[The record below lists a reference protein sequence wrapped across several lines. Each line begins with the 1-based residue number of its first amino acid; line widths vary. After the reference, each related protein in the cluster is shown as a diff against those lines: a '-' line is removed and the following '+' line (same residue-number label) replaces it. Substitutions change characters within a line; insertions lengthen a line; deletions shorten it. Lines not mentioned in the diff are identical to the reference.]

1 MKTTMETMAGVTG
14 VRFHN
19 DYGTG
24 LEVKLEQWEGQSHS
38 LLQKLPWQLLL
49 AAEHYWS
56 SKLWKLFSSQIWQ
69 NTWL

>member
-1 MKTTMETMAGVTG
+1 MYCLMQPIEMKTTMETMAGVTG

-38 LLQKLPWQLLL
+38 LLQKLP
-49 AAEHYWS
+49 
-56 SKLWKLFSSQIWQ
+56 
-69 NTWL
+69 